1 MNLRQH
7 CSLWIGYV
15 NNRASAQL
23 RPILFVTL
31 YLLCFHIFLFNLPLE
46 SPSGLVIGS
55 ISILL
60 GLALFLEAINLCVMP
75 LAEITAF
82 QLKETLPLFIM
93 LTMAMILGSI
103 ATMAEP
109 ALAVFQVTEK
119 AFSANTVSF
128 VSALIRDHI
137 WAIAIAIAAGV
148 GLATLMGS
156 LCTVKHWPLKL
167 VLSVLIGIALI
178 LSVIAMLNSET
189 NNIVSLSWDAGGVA
203 TGPITVSFM
212 IAFGLGLNRGGN
224 QNFSGM
230 GIVGIASV
238 APVVLMLMTGLYIF
252 YYGDPLKD
260 IFTQMNNT
268 NASGN
273 IFSHVNMMIAAQK
286 PLMKGLLTALQSCVP
301 IIASLALIILIFV
314 RKMPEGTDEKVLGF
328 IFLFLGSFLFMDGI
342 NRGLLPLG
350 ESIGSNIT
358 RLILPGEDSAS
369 ERTLIPNFDPNLL
382 YEGVDKEGKPFKFFY
397 LREGSHKVKVI
408 PFSAQHYDEQ
418 TQTYSYIPDLAL
430 SSSLQNPHSPL
441 GYVIILIFSF
451 FLGAALTAVEPT
463 LITFAKTLE
472 ENSAGAIN
480 ARGMVRL
487 VSWGAGVGLALGI
500 LRLLFKFP
508 FPPLIIGVYIVL
520 FILTMISHNDFV
532 EIAWDAAGCTTGSIT
547 IPLAIALQIGVN
559 KSVLGMDAFGVIA
572 LTNAFAAITMLTYG
586 LYTRRQ
592 ENKKLNEGYVHD

>member
-7 CSLWIGYV
+7 CSLWIGYAS
-15 NNRASAQL
+15 NRVSAQL

-31 YLLCFHIFLFNLPLE
+31 YLLCFHVFLFNLPLE
-46 SPSGLVIGS
+46 SPGGLLIGS
-55 ISILL
+55 LSILL

-75 LAEITAF
+75 LAEMTAF
-82 QLKETLPLFIM
+82 GLKEKLPLFIM
-93 LTMAMILGSI
+93 LSMAMILGSI

-119 AFSANTVSF
+119 AFSSSIVSF
-128 VSALIRDHI
+128 VSTLIRDHI
-137 WAIAIAIAAGV
+137 WAIATAIAAGV
-148 GLATLMGS
+148 GLATLLGS
-156 LCTVKHWPLKL
+156 LCTLKRWPLKL

-178 LSVIAMLNSET
+178 LSIIAMLSPQT

-224 QNFSGM
+224 QDFSGM

-260 IFTQMNNT
+260 VFAQMNH
-268 NASGN
+268 ASSGN
-273 IFSHVNMMIAAQK
+273 IFSHLNAMIAAQP
-286 PLMKGLLTALQSCVP
+286 PLLKGLFTALQSCVP

-314 RKMPEGTDEKVLGF
+314 RKMPKGTDEKVLGF

-350 ESIGSNIT
+350 ESIGANIT
-358 RLILPGEDSAS
+358 RLILPDENSAS
-369 ERTLIPNFDPNLL
+369 KATLIPNFDPNLL

-397 LREGSHKVKVI
+397 LREGSHKVKAI
-408 PFSAQHYDEQ
+408 PFSPQHYNEQ

-430 SSSLQNPHSPL
+430 SASLQTPHSPL
-441 GYVIILIFSF
+441 GYIIILIFSF

-480 ARGMVRL
+480 AQKMIRL

-508 FPPLIIGVYIVL
+508 FPPLIIGVYILL
-520 FILTMISHNDFV
+520 FVLTMISDNDFV

-572 LTNAFAAITMLTYG
+572 LTNAFAAITMLAYG

-592 ENKKLNEGYVHD
+592 ENKKLNEGYAHD